1 MPAKKQ
7 ITEAQERLLLQMMQ
21 ENPEIANNRV
31 TSLTDSMAKQNLQK
45 FWESLASRLNATGS
59 GNKRVWQ
66 KWRDYWTE
74 RKYGVRRKVAK
85 IQAHTGSGSSAIK
98 LTDVEEQILEIMD
111 MKPTHLRE
119 SSAAQGYYN
128 QEFVLECTPAMNRP
142 QSPVSPAHSPLME
155 SMQNTLHKSEI
166 KSDPLQEQE
175 SQPSSPSN
183 SPMRDELVTQAPSW
197 AVELENRRM
206 EIESQQLRVLERLAT
221 SVDKLATTADK
232 LLQMLANK

>member
-1 MPAKKQ
+1 
-7 ITEAQERLLLQMMQ
+7 MMQ

-66 KWRDYWTE
+66 KWRDVSKHYNLSFQHLAINQYFLHYWKSILFYLLQYWTE

-111 MKPTHLRE
+111 MKPTLLRE
-119 SSAAQGYYN
+119 SSAPQGYYN
-128 QEFVLECTPAMNRP
+128 QEFVLECTSAMNRP

-155 SMQNTLHKSEI
+155 SMQNTLHKSGE
-166 KSDPLQEQE
+166 
-175 SQPSSPSN
+175 
-183 SPMRDELVTQAPSW
+183 
-197 AVELENRRM
+197 
-206 EIESQQLRVLERLAT
+206 
-221 SVDKLATTADK
+221 
-232 LLQMLANK
+232 